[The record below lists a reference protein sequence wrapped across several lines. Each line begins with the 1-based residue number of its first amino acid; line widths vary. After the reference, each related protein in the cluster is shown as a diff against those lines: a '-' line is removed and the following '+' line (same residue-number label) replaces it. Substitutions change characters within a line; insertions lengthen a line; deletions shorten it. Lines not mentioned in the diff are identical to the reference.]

1 MTRRP
6 FRNPRATATPDSLTA
21 ALADLATARAHA
33 DALRRL
39 VTEGAEGASALHT
52 AEYRVNGALERV
64 DRLRHADP
72 SGDAA

>member
-1 MTRRP
+1 
-6 FRNPRATATPDSLTA
+6 LTT
-21 ALADLATARAHA
+21 ALADLATARADA

-39 VTEGAEGASALHT
+39 VAEGAEGASALHT

-72 SGDAA
+72 FGGDAA